1 MTHVDEENW
10 AIYQFDLLV
19 RELIKSSFSN
29 DTHVILVSPW
39 FTDYEMP
46 ISWPTFVSNFINI
59 TEIQRL
65 SDIIKLLLKNGV
77 KVELVCLPTSHLGW
91 DEASIREVKEFYL
104 QVEEAGAIIN
114 YNTTNHGKIT
124 QTSDNVLFSSAN
136 ITRKGS
142 GLTMTIQNNLGE
154 NFARSLEPE
163 RYKEKA
169 EWIKKRI
176 KESTQ

>member
-10 AIYQFDLLV
+10 AIFQFDILV
-19 RELIKSSFSN
+19 RELIKSSFDN
-29 DTHVILVSPW
+29 NTGVILVSPW
-39 FTDYEMP
+39 FKDYEMP
-46 ISWPTFVSNFINI
+46 TSWPSFASNFINI
-59 TEIQRL
+59 TEVQRL
-65 SDIIKLLLKNGV
+65 SDIIKLLLKNSV
-77 KVELVCLPTSHLGW
+77 KVELVCIPLDHLGW
-91 DEASIREVKEFYL
+91 NESDMREVKEFYSQL
-104 QVEEAGAIIN
+104 EEAGAIIN

-154 NFARSLEPE
+154 NFVRSLEPE